1 MTPKLSKSVSV
12 SVDIPPVENLSLL
25 DSSLDTSVETV
36 VDDTEADP
44 DFTPMEEDTPAQE
57 DFLIPSLA
65 NETLPVHESP
75 CLDYKFIVFWSKL
88 VLLFRFC
95 FKCGAHACI
104 TSTTILGSSLIVNLL
119 CGNGHQP
126 RWESQPF
133 VNGASAG
140 NLLLSACILFTG
152 GTFKR
157 TEEIFK
163 LLNLQCLGKT
173 RYNQIQKEILCPIIH
188 KNYTTKQEAIIA
200 RLVASDGVD
209 LIGDGRCDSPGHS
222 AKYGTYTFMDLA
234 TDEVIDFMVV
244 HVGEVAHS
252 NNMEKYG
259 FVKLLDKFDET
270 GIKIKSVTTDRHIQ
284 IRAYMKKQRPGTKH
298 QFDIWHVSKSIK
310 KKLLKAAKRR
320 DCGKLNGWI
329 KSIINHFWWCCAT
342 CDKNVDT
349 LRGKWKSLL
358 HHIRDVHS
366 WEDEAG
372 LPKSCPHPPA
382 DNNSTV
388 TSDWIYEGTP
398 AYSALEKIVLDKR
411 LMKDLSLLVDFRHT
425 GALEVYHS
433 LITKYC
439 LKRLH
444 FKLASMIARSELAA
458 MDHNSGLGRGQA
470 RTKEGE
476 LRYNTVFPKQV
487 GVWRARPIN
496 NPKDK
501 TYLKEML
508 EDVIQAQSSGQKISS
523 APIPDDIP
531 QNLSRGAHRPEKKEL
546 VAQLRGRFG
555 RKDT

>member
-65 NETLPVHESP
+65 NETLPVNESP

-244 HVGEVAHS
+244 HVGEVTHS

-320 DCGKLNGWI
+320 DCGKLNEWI

-349 LRGKWKSLL
+349 L
-358 HHIRDVHS
+358 
-366 WEDEAG
+366 
-372 LPKSCPHPPA
+372 
-382 DNNSTV
+382 
-388 TSDWIYEGTP
+388 
-398 AYSALEKIVLDKR
+398 
-411 LMKDLSLLVDFRHT
+411 
-425 GALEVYHS
+425 
-433 LITKYC
+433 
-439 LKRLH
+439 
-444 FKLASMIARSELAA
+444 
-458 MDHNSGLGRGQA
+458 
-470 RTKEGE
+470 
-476 LRYNTVFPKQV
+476 
-487 GVWRARPIN
+487 
-496 NPKDK
+496 
-501 TYLKEML
+501 
-508 EDVIQAQSSGQKISS
+508 
-523 APIPDDIP
+523 
-531 QNLSRGAHRPEKKEL
+531 
-546 VAQLRGRFG
+546 
-555 RKDT
+555 